1 MSRQAVTQQKATPV
15 RPRGIDKVMFVLLA
29 LGKDKASRLLAL
41 FEPSEIDAIARAA
54 PGIRSIDGAVFR
66 DVAIEFETSFENAM
80 EFLGTP
86 NEVLGLLEKDE
97 TAAITTSAE
106 PRNIV
111 GFWSSV
117 AGLSN
122 ERLVAYVAAQH
133 PQVIAYIMSNLERGR
148 AAEVLQEFLP
158 PQRNDVLLRM
168 LQLRAIAP
176 EVRDRIDAGIA
187 DDLLETK
194 NAPVAHHAS
203 IAEILNQLDQKQSHE
218 VLQHIERQQP
228 KDAVIVKKML
238 FKFEDVVSLAP
249 KALAVVVD
257 QVPVDKMV
265 IALQGMSDEFKGIL
279 LSVMSPRSRRMVES
293 ELQAGSAM
301 SARDIAAARRNIAA
315 IVLKLATEGAIQL
328 GTADT
333 LAPETQALP
342 EGRR

>member
-1 MSRQAVTQQKATPV
+1 MGRRVVTQQKRAPV

-29 LGKDKASRLLAL
+29 LGKDKASRLLAQ

-54 PGIRSIDGAVFR
+54 PGISAIDGAVFR
-66 DVAIEFETSFENAM
+66 DVAIEFETSFDNAL

-86 NEVLGLLEKDE
+86 KEVLGLLEKGE
-97 TAAITTSAE
+97 TAAIATRPE
-106 PRNIV
+106 PRNIAD
-111 GFWSSV
+111 FWASV

-133 PQVIAYIMSNLERGR
+133 PQVIGYIMSNLDRGR

-158 PQRNDVLLRM
+158 AQRNDVLLRM
-168 LQLRAIAP
+168 LQMRAIAP
-176 EVRDRIDAGIA
+176 EVRERVDARIA

-194 NAPVAHHAS
+194 NAPIAHHAS
-203 IAEILNQLDQKQSHE
+203 IAEILNQLDQTQSHD
-218 VLQHIERQQP
+218 VLQHFERQQP

-265 IALQGMSDEFKGIL
+265 IALQGMSEDFKGIL

-301 SARDIAAARRNIAA
+301 GARDIAAARRNIAA
-315 IVLKLATEGAIQL
+315 LVLKLATEGAIRT
-328 GTADT
+328 GHS
-333 LAPETQALP
+333 
-342 EGRR
+342 